1 MNLNR
6 YSKTRKSLGAISTEY
21 VIILVLIAVGGIL
34 AFMMLGQQVKEQVAT
49 SVDKVGGSTETDTAA
64 GHVSDTEEQ
73 LRDDVTD
80 MTQAEGGIAEEDFTV
95 EPAGD

>member
-6 YSKTRKSLGAISTEY
+6 YAKTRKNLGAISTEY

-49 SVDKVGGSTETDTAA
+49 SVDKVGGKEDTATKV
-64 GHVSDTEEQ
+64 GQVDNTQEG
-73 LRDDVTD
+73 LRDDITD
-80 MTQAEGGIAEEDFTV
+80 MSQQAGNEAQEGEITV
-95 EPAGD
+95 AP

>member
-6 YSKTRKSLGAISTEY
+6 YAKTRKNLGAISTEY

-49 SVDKVGGSTETDTAA
+49 SVDKVGGKVETATKA
-64 GHVSDTEEQ
+64 GNVDNTQEG
-73 LRDDVTD
+73 LRDDKTD
-80 MTQAEGGIAEEDFTV
+80 MTQSAD
-95 EPAGD
+95 AGDAQEAEITVAE

>member
-6 YSKTRKSLGAISTEY
+6 YAKTRKNLGAISTEY

-49 SVDKVGGSTETDTAA
+49 SVDKIGGKEATATKA
-64 GHVSDTEEQ
+64 GNVDNTQEG
-73 LRDDVTD
+73 LRDDKSD
-80 MTQAEGGIAEEDFTV
+80 MTQAADGAAETEITV
-95 EPAGD
+95 AE